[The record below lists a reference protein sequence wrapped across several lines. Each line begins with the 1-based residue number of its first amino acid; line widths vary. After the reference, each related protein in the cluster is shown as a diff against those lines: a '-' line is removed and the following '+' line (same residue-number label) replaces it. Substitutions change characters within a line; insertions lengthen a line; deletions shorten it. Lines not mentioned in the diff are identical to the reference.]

1 MQKNNSDLE
10 KSIRR
15 FSIIAAN
22 IKNPESKGPDS
33 LLYGEKMVIPY
44 IDTGLLDYNSA
55 FELQL
60 KIFDIIRREDMAG
73 CILLLEHN
81 PVITIG
87 NSQNR
92 KNIISS
98 EESLSSQGIELIQS
112 NRGGDV
118 TFHGP
123 GQLVCYPIFNLSKFD
138 RDLTNFV
145 FNLEQVIINVLDE
158 YKIKGTRIQKLRGV
172 FVGKNKIASIGIHV
186 KKWIT
191 LHGFSLNVNV
201 DLGYYKNIIACGL
214 SDYEQVSMEKLLDK
228 KIPLS
233 FVKELVLK
241 SFASVFNVQLQELK
255 DFQ

>member
-1 MQKNNSDLE
+1 MDKNDIDLE
-10 KSIRR
+10 KIIRR
-15 FSIIAAN
+15 FCICAEN
-22 IKNPESKGPDS
+22 IKNPEINSPDRFSHGGP
-33 LLYGEKMVIPY
+33 VVVPY
-44 IDTGLLDYNSA
+44 IDIGLTDYNKA

-60 KIFDIIRREDMAG
+60 KIFEIVLREDMAG
-73 CILLLEHN
+73 CILLLEHK

-87 NSQNR
+87 NSRNR

-98 EESLSSQGIELIQS
+98 EESLSCQGIELIQS

-123 GQLVCYPIFNLSKFD
+123 GQLVCYPIFNLTKFG

-145 FNLEQVIINVLDE
+145 YNLEQVIINVLDE

-172 FVGKNKIASIGIHV
+172 FVDKNKIASIGIHV

-201 DLGYYKNIIACGL
+201 DLGYYKNIVACGL
-214 SDYEQVSMEKLLDK
+214 SDYEQISMEKLLDK

-233 FVKELVLK
+233 FVKELILK
-241 SFASVFNVQLQELK
+241 NFTAVFNVKIQK
-255 DFQ
+255 F

>member
-1 MQKNNSDLE
+1 MFAEKN
-10 KSIRR
+10 KS
-15 FSIIAAN
+15 
-22 IKNPESKGPDS
+22 PERISHNG
-33 LLYGEKMVIPY
+33 LLLMPY
-44 IDTGLLDYNSA
+44 IDIGLIDYSDA
-55 FELQL
+55 FDLQL
-60 KIFDIIRREDMAG
+60 KILDIVRQEDMPG
-73 CILLLEHN
+73 CILLLEHK

-92 KNIISS
+92 TNLISS
-98 EESLSSQGIELIQS
+98 EESLTSQGIGLVQS

-123 GQLVCYPIFNLSKFD
+123 GQLVCYPVFNLTKFD

-145 FNLEQVIINVLDE
+145 YNLEQVIINVLDE
-158 YKIKGTRIQKLRGV
+158 YKIKGTRVEKLRGV

-214 SDYEQVSMEKLLDK
+214 SDYKQVSMEKLLDK

-233 FVKELVLK
+233 FVKELVLIN
-241 SFASVFNVQLQELK
+241 FADVFNVRMQKLE
-255 DFQ
+255 DT

>member
-1 MQKNNSDLE
+1 MQKNNADLE
-10 KSIRR
+10 KLIHR
-15 FSIIAAN
+15 FSMFAEN
-22 IKNPESKGPDS
+22 IKSPDGVLCGS
-33 LLYGEKMVIPY
+33 PVVMPY
-44 IDTGLLDYNSA
+44 IDIGLIDYGNA
-55 FELQL
+55 FDLQL
-60 KIFDIIRREDMAG
+60 KIFDIIRQKDMPG

-87 NSQNR
+87 NSQSR

-98 EESLSSQGIELIQS
+98 EENLKSQGIELIQS

-123 GQLVCYPIFNLSKFD
+123 GQLVCYPIINLTKFD

-145 FNLEQVIINVLDE
+145 YNLEQVIINTLDE
-158 YKIKGTRIQKLRGV
+158 YKIKGTRIDKLRGV

-191 LHGFSLNVNV
+191 LHGFSLNVSV

-233 FVKELVLK
+233 FVKELILK
-241 SFASVFNVQLQELK
+241 SFTAVFNVRMQKLE
-255 DFQ
+255 DP

>member
-1 MQKNNSDLE
+1 MQKNNADLE
-10 KSIRR
+10 KLIHR
-15 FSIIAAN
+15 FIVFAENNKS
-22 IKNPESKGPDS
+22 PDRIS
-33 LLYGEKMVIPY
+33 HNGLLLMPY
-44 IDTGLLDYNSA
+44 IDIGLIDYSDA
-55 FELQL
+55 FDLQL
-60 KIFDIIRREDMAG
+60 KILDIVLQEDMPG
-73 CILLLEHN
+73 CLLLLEHK

-92 KNIISS
+92 KNLISS
-98 EESLSSQGIELIQS
+98 EESLSSQGIGLIQS

-123 GQLVCYPIFNLSKFD
+123 GQLVCYPVFNLTKFD

-145 FNLEQVIINVLDE
+145 YNLEQVIINVLDE
-158 YKIKGTRIQKLRGV
+158 YKIKGTRVEKLRGV

-214 SDYEQVSMEKLLDK
+214 SEYKQVSMEKLLDK

-233 FVKELVLK
+233 FVKELVLIN
-241 SFASVFNVQLQELK
+241 FAGVFNVRLQKLE
-255 DFQ
+255 DT

>member
-15 FSIIAAN
+15 FSIYAEN
-22 IKNPESKGPDS
+22 IKNPESKNPDS
-33 LLYGEKMVIPY
+33 FLNGSPVVIPY
-44 IDTGLLDYNSA
+44 IDIGLMDYNNA
-55 FELQL
+55 FELQK
-60 KIFDIIRREDMAG
+60 KIFDIILQEDMTG

-92 KNIISS
+92 KNLISS
-98 EESLSSQGIELIQS
+98 EEILKSQGIELVQS

-123 GQLVCYPIFNLSKFD
+123 GQLVCYPIFNLAKFD

-145 FNLEQVIINVLDE
+145 YNLEQVIINVLDE

-214 SDYEQVSMEKLLDK
+214 SGYEQVSMEKLLDK

-241 SFASVFNVQLQELK
+241 SLTAVFNMQIQK
-255 DFQ
+255 F

>member
-1 MQKNNSDLE
+1 MHKNHTDLE
-10 KSIRR
+10 KLFHR
-15 FSIIAAN
+15 FSMYAEN
-22 IKNPESKGPDS
+22 IKNPESKSPDNFSHCGP
-33 LLYGEKMVIPY
+33 VIIPY
-44 IDTGLLDYNSA
+44 IDLGLIDYSNA

-60 KIFDIIRREDMAG
+60 KIFNIILQEDLAG
-73 CILLLEHN
+73 CILLLEHK

-87 NSQNR
+87 SSQSR

-98 EESLSSQGIELIQS
+98 EESLRSEGIELIQS

-123 GQLVCYPIFNLSKFD
+123 GQLVCYPIFNLTKFD

-145 FNLEQVIINVLDE
+145 HNLEQVIINVLDV
-158 YKIKGTRIQKLRGV
+158 YKIRGTRIQKLRGV
-172 FVGKNKIASIGIHV
+172 FVDKNKIASIGIHV

-191 LHGFSLNVNV
+191 LHGFSLNVSV

-214 SDYEQVSMEKLLDK
+214 SDYEQVSMEKLLGI

-241 SFASVFNVQLQELK
+241 SLAAVFNVQIKKL
-255 DFQ
+255 

>member
-1 MQKNNSDLE
+1 MNKNHTDLE
-10 KSIRR
+10 KIIQR
-15 FSIIAAN
+15 FCIYAEN
-22 IKNPESKGPDS
+22 IKNPESKSPHRLSHGGPV
-33 LLYGEKMVIPY
+33 VIPC
-44 IDTGLLDYNSA
+44 IDIGLIDYNNA

-60 KIFDIIRREDMAG
+60 KIFDIIHREDMAG
-73 CILLLEHN
+73 CILLLEHK

-87 NSQNR
+87 NSQSR

-98 EESLSSQGIELIQS
+98 EENLSSQGIELIQS

-123 GQLVCYPIFNLSKFD
+123 GQLVCYPIFNLTKFD

-145 FNLEQVIINVLDE
+145 YNLEQVIINVLDA

-191 LHGFSLNVNV
+191 LHGFSLNVSV

-214 SDYEQVSMEKLLDK
+214 SDYEQISMEKLLDK

-241 SFASVFNVQLQELK
+241 SFTAVFNVQIQKL
-255 DFQ
+255 

>member
-10 KSIRR
+10 KSIQR
-15 FSIIAAN
+15 FSMFAEH
-22 IKNPESKGPDS
+22 IKNPESKSPGSFLHDNP
-33 LLYGEKMVIPY
+33 MVIPY
-44 IDTGLLDYNSA
+44 IDIGLTDYSNA
-55 FELQL
+55 FDLQL
-60 KIFDIIRREDMAG
+60 KIFDIIRNEDMPG
-73 CILLLEHN
+73 CILLLEHK

-87 NSQNR
+87 NSQSI

-98 EESLSSQGIELIQS
+98 KESLESQGIELIQS

-123 GQLVCYPIFNLSKFD
+123 GQLVCYPIFNLTKFD
-138 RDLTNFV
+138 RDLTSFV
-145 FNLEQVIINVLDE
+145 YNLEQVIINVLDE

-191 LHGFSLNVNV
+191 LHGFSLNISV
-201 DLGYYKNIIACGL
+201 DLGYYKNIVACGL

-228 KIPLS
+228 KIQLS
-233 FVKELVLK
+233 YVKELVLK
-241 SFASVFNVQLQELK
+241 SFSSVFNAQIQKL
-255 DFQ
+255 